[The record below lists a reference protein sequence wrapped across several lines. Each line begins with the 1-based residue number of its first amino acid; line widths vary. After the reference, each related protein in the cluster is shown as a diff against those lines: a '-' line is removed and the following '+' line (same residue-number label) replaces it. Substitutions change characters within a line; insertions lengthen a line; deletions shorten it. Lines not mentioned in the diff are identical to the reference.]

1 MKFSVIATFFC
12 LADLAVLADYE
23 FLLADTVFWE
33 GLADLADLAD
43 RSVFFL
49 ADTDLAAK
57 LDLAFYHK
65 KPLNLR

>member
-1 MKFSVIATFFC
+1 MTFFC
-12 LADLAVLADYE
+12 LADLAVLADYT
-23 FLLADTVFWE
+23 FLFADTGFLE

-43 RSVFFL
+43 QHVFFL

-65 KPLNLR
+65 KLLNLR